1 MDLDSIFG
9 NMEKASVSD
18 KGTFYN
24 GGLYLNELISIEYR
38 EGFKGKSC
46 IAKFKV
52 LESNNEEDEVGSTR
66 TWIVKLDNARTKDQ
80 AMGDIKGLIFA
91 LLGINPRQVGS
102 PDKNP
107 KAHKQAVDIF
117 KAAIDPDFASMLKDA
132 GTPAPSLVGRKVA
145 LEATVVA
152 TAPSKD
158 RPEGG
163 KFTRHAWTPAPK
175 TAAT

>member
-1 MDLDSIFG
+1 MDLDTIFG
-9 NMEKASVSD
+9 SMEKASVSD
-18 KGTFYN
+18 KGTFFN

-38 EGFKGKSC
+38 DGYKGKSC

-66 TWIVKLDNARTKDQ
+66 TWIVKLDNPKTKDQ

-107 KAHKQAVDIF
+107 NAHKQASDIF
-117 KAAIDPDFASMLKDA
+117 RASIDEDFAAKLEK
-132 GTPAPSLVGRKVA
+132 PAPKLVGRKCA
-145 LEATVVA
+145 LEATVVS

-175 TAAT
+175 PEAKTAG